1 MNWVMRTSLWGLT
14 AGLALVLLVRS
25 DPGYVLFVFRGWSVE
40 TTFWLFW
47 AVLFAAYFALVL
59 LWRLIKHSVLIP
71 WHIGRWHSTRHARL
85 GQETLESGFEN
96 HVSGET
102 QAALKALKA
111 AYKRR
116 QAPWLKLAIAEAE
129 LELGN
134 LKAAK
139 SELQSLLSVD
149 APERNQAK
157 LLSAKL
163 AYQEG
168 DYSTALEQ
176 LSQLPE
182 PQASSSLAQQI
193 RLHALTMHGD
203 QSQILAQLANMAD
216 KNAIPE
222 SERQAR
228 VNTALSRQLAQLK
241 NATEILATLEA
252 LPKPLKSEPTI
263 ENAVYS
269 ALLASDQPAKAVEYY
284 KRKHK
289 GQWPWTAIQALEA
302 APESAISAISVK
314 EVGTM
319 LGDKAET
326 AIGLAFQ
333 GRVLASE
340 KLWGKARQVLERSY
354 KLNPTPRTALSLGK
368 VCHAMGEREAAL
380 EWFSKA

>member
-25 DPGYVLFVFRGWSVE
+25 DPGYVLFVFQGWSVE

-47 AVLFAAYFALVL
+47 AVLFAAYFAFAW

-71 WHIGRWHSTRHARL
+71 WHIGRWHSNRHARL

-102 QAALKALKA
+102 QSALKALKA

-116 QAPWLKLAIAEAE
+116 QTSWLKLAIAEAE

-139 SELQSLLSVD
+139 SELRLLLSAD
-149 APERNQAK
+149 APESNQAK

-168 DYSTALEQ
+168 DYSAALEQ
-176 LSQLPE
+176 LSQLSE

-193 RLHALTMHGD
+193 QLYALTMQGD
-203 QSQILAQLANMAD
+203 QSEILAHLANMAG
-216 KNAIPE
+216 KKVIPE

-241 NATEILATLEA
+241 YASEILATLDA
-252 LPKPLKSEPTI
+252 LPKPLKSESVV
-263 ENAVYS
+263 ESAVFS
-269 ALLASDQPAKAVEYY
+269 SLLLSDQPLKAVEYY

-289 GQWPWTAIQALEA
+289 GQWPWSALQALEA
-302 APESAISAISVK
+302 APDSAISAISVK
-314 EVGTM
+314 EVGTI

-326 AIGLAFQ
+326 AIGLALQ

-354 KLNPTPRTALSLGK
+354 KLNPAPRTALSLGK

>member
-25 DPGYVLFVFRGWSVE
+25 DPGYVLFVFQGWSVE

-47 AVLFAAYFALVL
+47 AVLFASYFALVW

-71 WHIGRWHSTRHARL
+71 RHIGRWHSNRHARL

-96 HVSGET
+96 QVLGDT

-116 QAPWLKLAIAEAE
+116 QTSWLRLAIAEAE

-134 LKAAK
+134 LNAAK
-139 SELQSLLSVD
+139 SELQLLLSAD
-149 APERNQAK
+149 APESNQAK

-168 DYSTALEQ
+168 DYPTSLEQ

-193 RLHALTMHGD
+193 RLYALTMHGD
-203 QSQILAQLANMAD
+203 QSKILAHLANMAG
-216 KNAIPE
+216 KKVIPE

-241 NATEILATLEA
+241 NASEILATLEA
-252 LPKPLKSEPTI
+252 LPKQLQSESTV
-263 ENAVYS
+263 ESAVFS
-269 ALLASDQPAKAVEYY
+269 SLLASDLPAKAVDYY

-289 GQWPWTAIQALEA
+289 AQWPWSALQALEA
-302 APESAISAISVK
+302 APDSAISAISVK
-314 EVGTM
+314 DIGTM

-326 AIGLAFQ
+326 AIGLALQ

-340 KLWGKARQVLERSY
+340 KLWGKARHLLERSY
-354 KLNPTPRTALSLGK
+354 RLDPSPRTTLSLGK
-368 VCHAMGEREAAL
+368 VCHAMGETEAAL
-380 EWFSKA
+380 YLYQK

>member
-25 DPGYVLFVFRGWSVE
+25 DPGYVLFVFQGWSVE

-47 AVLFAAYFALVL
+47 AVLFAAYFALVW

-71 WHIGRWHSTRHARL
+71 WHIGRWHSNRHARL

-96 HVSGET
+96 QVSGET

-111 AYKRR
+111 AHKRR
-116 QAPWLKLAIAEAE
+116 QTSWLKLAIAEAE

-139 SELQSLLSVD
+139 SELQLLLSAD
-149 APERNQAK
+149 APESNQAK

-168 DYSTALEQ
+168 DYSASLEQ

-193 RLHALTMHGD
+193 RLYALTMHGD
-203 QSQILAQLANMAD
+203 QSEILAQLANMTG
-216 KNAIPE
+216 KNVIPE

-241 NATEILATLEA
+241 NASEILATLDA
-252 LPKPLKSEPTI
+252 LPKPLKSESVV
-263 ENAVYS
+263 ESAVFS
-269 ALLASDQPAKAVEYY
+269 SLLLSDQPLKAVEYY
-284 KRKHK
+284 KRKHQ
-289 GQWPWTAIQALEA
+289 GQWPWSALQALEA
-302 APESAISAISVK
+302 APDPAISAISVK

-326 AIGLAFQ
+326 AIGLALQ

-340 KLWGKARQVLERSY
+340 KLWGKARHLLERSY

-368 VCHAMGEREAAL
+368 VCHARGEREAAA